1 MRCSPSVSG
10 RASGVNRSAVRVYV
24 GSRAVWRDLV
34 SWDLGWTTDHFFA
47 ATQQAYQGGNHVGNQ
62 RKGWLVPTN
71 VVTNVVGNHFS
82 AR

>member
-1 MRCSPSVSG
+1 MEDDITFV
-10 RASGVNRSAVRVYV
+10 VEHEERVALWCV
-24 GSRAVWRDLV
+24 VWRAWGLV
-34 SWDLGWTTDHFFA
+34 VGA
-47 ATQQAYQGGNHVGNQ
+47 QQAYQGGNHVGNQ